1 MPGSVEPPIHVFLM
15 STPPPDDETRLASAG
30 GTGTGHAT
38 GTATGGS
45 SSGWLASSG
54 AIDHGRFPP
63 GTILGGRYRIVGKL
77 GKGGMGEVF
86 RADDLKLGQQVAL
99 KFLPPEVDRDPARLT
114 QLHGEV
120 RMARQVSHPNVC
132 RVYDIDEVEGHTFL
146 SMEYVDGEDLAS
158 LLRRIGRFPEERG
171 LEIARQVCAG
181 LAAAHERG
189 VIHRDFK
196 PANVMLDGTGRVRIT
211 DFGLAGVSG
220 EALRAGTPAYM
231 APEQLAGQEVTA
243 RSDIYALGLVLY
255 EIFTG
260 KRALEG
266 SNLAE
271 LIRRREQA
279 EIVPPSAVTR
289 GLSPEIDRAIMR
301 CLVPDPAARPASAL
315 TVSAALPGGDPLAAA
330 LAAGETPSPEMVA
343 AAGES
348 TGLSQ
353 RLGVTL
359 LGFVFVG
366 LIVIAALSA
375 RNYIAGRTTFEKPVD
390 VLEERAREILV
401 AAGYPARGADNARGV
416 SMTSEYVSWLGGQDR
431 SPARWDGLANP
442 PAPVLRFW
450 YRTSP
455 RELVPSPPNWTP
467 LVNDPPLAVSGMAT
481 VIVDQQGRLLEFIT
495 MPPQVETGE
504 AAGATSVDWAPL
516 FKAASFNIADFTSV
530 PPRWTPRI
538 YAEERTAWEGPM
550 PGSPDARVRVE
561 AAAYRGRPVVFQVV
575 WPWTVPLRM
584 EQPRPSAL
592 MRTLAVGGSILLI
605 VMLAGA
611 VALARFNLKSGRA
624 DASGASRVALFL
636 IAVWVASWALGSR
649 HSLAADS
656 EADLFLSSLAF
667 SLLNVGFTW
676 LFYLGLEPFVRR
688 FCPEMLIGWTRV
700 LRAQYRDPLV
710 GRDVLIGCAV
720 GVLFVLISAVSPVV
734 AGAIAGV
741 PPQPRVSVAVYLLG
755 AEHSVSWLLRVLP
768 NALQIAMVSTF
779 AYVVLLALVRRRP
792 VAIGILAL
800 LFSAVLLSEGG
811 DDSLWLTALFAAM
824 LVVPLLYVFLRY
836 GLLALAATMAVNLAL
851 QSAPLTLDLTK
862 PHALASSMTIILVGG
877 LAAYAFTISRAGG
890 GLLRRFVPA
899 A

>member
-1 MPGSVEPPIHVFLM
+1 M
-15 STPPPDDETRLASAG
+15 STSPPDDETRLGPSSSTAPSSGSAP
-30 GTGTGHAT
+30 TGV
-38 GTATGGS
+38 

-171 LEIARQVCAG
+171 LEISRQVCAG

-231 APEQLAGQEVTA
+231 APEQLGGQEVTA

-255 EIFTG
+255 EVFTG

-279 EIVPPSAVTR
+279 EIVPPSMITR
-289 GLSPEIDRAIMR
+289 GLSPEIDRAVMR
-301 CLVPDPAARPASAL
+301 CLAPDPAARPASAL
-315 TVSAALPGGDPLAAA
+315 AVSAALPGGDPLAAA

-343 AAGES
+343 AAGET
-348 TGLSQ
+348 TGLS
-353 RLGVTL
+353 RL
-359 LGFVFVG
+359 LGISLLVVVLSG
-366 LIVIAALSA
+366 LIVTAALSS
-375 RNYIAGRTTFEKPVD
+375 RTYIAGRATFEKSAD

-401 AAGYPARGADNARGV
+401 VAGYPPRGVDNARGV
-416 SMTSEYVSWLGGQDR
+416 AMTGEYVAWLAGQDR
-431 SPARWDGLANP
+431 SPSRWNVLSEP

-455 RELVPSPPNWTP
+455 RELMPSATSWAP

-481 VIVDQQGRLLEFIT
+481 VIVDQQGRLLEFIA
-495 MPPQVETGE
+495 MPPQLETDDGGP
-504 AAGATSVDWAPL
+504 APVDWEPL
-516 FKAASFNIADFTSV
+516 FKAAGFNMTEFTSV
-530 PPRWTPRI
+530 APRWTPRI
-538 YAEERTAWEGPM
+538 YADARTAWEGPM
-550 PGSPDARVRVE
+550 AGSPSARVRVE
-561 AAAYRGRPVVFQVV
+561 ASAYRGRPVVFQVV
-575 WPWTVPLRM
+575 WPWTTPSRM
-584 EQPRPSAL
+584 EQARSSPL
-592 MRTLAVGGSILLI
+592 MRALAVGGAILLI

-611 VALARFNLKSGRA
+611 VALARSNLMSGRA

-636 IAVWVASWALGSR
+636 IAVWVAAWALGAR
-649 HSLAADS
+649 HSLAVDS
-656 EADLFLSSLAF
+656 EMTLFLTSLAF
-667 SLLNVGFTW
+667 SVLNVGFTW
-676 LFYLGLEPFVRR
+676 VFYLGLEPFVRR
-688 FCPEMLIGWTRV
+688 FCPEMLIGWTRL
-700 LRAQYRDPLV
+700 LRSQFRDPLV
-710 GRDVLIGCAV
+710 GRDLLVGAAV
-720 GVLFVLISAVSPVV
+720 GVLFVLLSGLSSVV
-734 AGAIAGV
+734 AGSVAGF
-741 PPQPRVSVAVYLLG
+741 PNAPRVSNAAYLLG
-755 AEHSVSWLLRVLP
+755 GQYSVSWLLRVLP
-768 NALQIAMVSTF
+768 NSLQIAMFGTF
-779 AYVVLLALVRRRP
+779 IYVVLLALVRRRAI
-792 VAIGILAL
+792 AIGILLL
-800 LFSAVLLSEGG
+800 LFVGVLVAEGG
-811 DDSLWLTALFAAM
+811 GENIWLTIMFAVM
-824 LVVPLLYVFLRY
+824 LGVPLLYAFVRY
-836 GLLALAATMAVNLAL
+836 GLLSLATAIAVNQTL
-851 QSAPLTLDLTK
+851 QIAPLTLDLTK
-862 PHALASSMTIILVGG
+862 PHALASSMAIILVGG
-877 LAAYAFTISRAGG
+877 LAGYAFYTSRAGG
-890 GLLRRFVPA
+890 GLLRRFVPSA
-899 A
+899 